1 MQYLPKGKPAMIEQA
16 VVYFFAALVLI
27 GGLMAALSR
36 QVLYNIIGLGVALLG
51 LSGIFLYLGSPF
63 VATMQLLIYIGG
75 ITVAIVFAM
84 MLSVSMAMR
93 PPQNDRN
100 KSLLAALAAAL
111 FFAAV
116 FVAMDGTE
124 FSQPSQLVAADAWAI
139 SQIGHLLL
147 NAYNV
152 VFETLSIVL
161 LLAIVG
167 AILIAHRERKSA

>member
-1 MQYLPKGKPAMIEQA
+1 MLEQA
-16 VVYFFAALVLI
+16 VAYFFAALVVV
-27 GGLMAALSR
+27 GGLMAAFSR
-36 QVLYNIIGLGVALLG
+36 QVLYAIIGLGTALLG

-84 MLSVSMAMR
+84 MLSVSMAMS
-93 PPQNDRN
+93 PPQSDRG

-116 FVAMDGTE
+116 FVAMRGTE
-124 FSQPSQLVAADAWAI
+124 FPQPAQLVRADAWDI

-152 VFETLSIVL
+152 VFETLSVIL
-161 LLAIVG
+161 LLAIIG